1 MTNSSDEREVL
12 KAQLKNAATDK
23 NMADLQRIYDYVFG
37 EDDNDSSLPSN
48 VVSDVLK
55 IVEAY
60 RDGKLVIQIPEIPD
74 SATTVTDSLMSVQ
87 DKKN

>member
-37 EDDNDSSLPSN
+37 EDDSDSSLPS
-48 VVSDVLK
+48 
-55 IVEAY
+55 E
-60 RDGKLVIQIPEIPD
+60 
-74 SATTVTDSLMSVQ
+74 TVTDSLMSAQ